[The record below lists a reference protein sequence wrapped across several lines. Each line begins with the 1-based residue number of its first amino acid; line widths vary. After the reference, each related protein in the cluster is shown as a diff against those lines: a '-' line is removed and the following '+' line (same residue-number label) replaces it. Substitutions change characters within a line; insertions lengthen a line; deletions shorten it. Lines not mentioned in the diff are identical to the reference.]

1 MYIWLKLLG
10 SMNRFIFHLDENKV
24 YKYMSGFPVGSVC
37 YKDSLQEGCL
47 SFSCFFFLKMTKDC
61 FMIYLFFVS
70 S

>member
-24 YKYMSGFPVGSVC
+24 YKYMSVFPVGSVC

-47 SFSCFFFLKMTKDC
+47 KFFLGGGG
-61 FMIYLFFVS
+61 V
-70 S
+70 